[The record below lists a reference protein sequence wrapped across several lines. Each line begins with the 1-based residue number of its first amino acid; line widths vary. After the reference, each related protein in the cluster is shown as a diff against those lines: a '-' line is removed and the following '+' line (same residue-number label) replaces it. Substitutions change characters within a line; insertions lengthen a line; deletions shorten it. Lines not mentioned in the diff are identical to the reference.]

1 MLKLLT
7 TEFDY
12 HKTTLLAYG
21 FVIVT
26 LAFFMPDWPADLSGF
41 QADIPVYV
49 TFAMAFSILSK
60 AKKENRERLALLFPV
75 SLKRLAVARILLAT
89 PFILGMTVF
98 SLSSS
103 GKVLEEIG
111 QQILFLNVFLFAMI
125 HHDLRGFPVRMYRI
139 IFYFITVGY
148 LGLLIAFYD
157 LAPAEVFF
165 WGILVAPFLI
175 LLCTSYAFFMRRKLY
190 YRELG

>member
-7 TEFDY
+7 TEFYY
-12 HKTTLLAYG
+12 HKTTLFAYG
-21 FVIVT
+21 FVIVV

-41 QADIPVYV
+41 QADIPIYV
-49 TFAMAFSILSK
+49 TFGMAFSILSK
-60 AKKENRERLALLFPV
+60 AKKENRERLALLCPV
-75 SLKRLAVARILLAT
+75 SLKRLAVARILLAI

-98 SLSSS
+98 SLNSS

-190 YRELG
+190 YRELD

>member
-7 TEFDY
+7 TELSY
-12 HKTTLLAYG
+12 HQATLLAYG
-21 FVIVT
+21 LVIVV
-26 LAFFMPDWPADLSGF
+26 LAFFMPEWPADLSGF
-41 QADIPVYV
+41 QADIPIYV
-49 TFAMAFSILSK
+49 TFGMAFSILSK
-60 AKKENRERLALLFPV
+60 AKKENRERLALLCPV
-75 SLKRLAVARILLAT
+75 SLKRLAVARILLAI

-103 GKVLEEIG
+103 GKVLAEIG

-190 YRELG
+190 YRELD

>member
-21 FVIVT
+21 FVIVV

-41 QADIPVYV
+41 QADIPIYV

-60 AKKENRERLALLFPV
+60 AQKENRERLAILFPV
-75 SLKRLAVARILLAT
+75 SLKRLVTARILLVS
-89 PFILGMTVF
+89 PFLLGMTIL
-98 SLSSS
+98 SLNSSQT
-103 GKVLEEIG
+103 VLEEIG
-111 QQILFLNVFLFAMI
+111 QQVLFLNVILFALI
-125 HHDLRGFPVRMYRI
+125 HHDLRSFAVRMFRI
-139 IFYFITVGY
+139 IFYVIAAGY
-148 LGLLIAFYD
+148 LVLLIAFYD
-157 LAPAEVFF
+157 LASVEVFF

-175 LLCTSYAFFMRRKLY
+175 LLLISYTFFMRRKSYLI
-190 YRELG
+190 

>member
-21 FVIVT
+21 FVIVV

-60 AKKENRERLALLFPV
+60 AQKENRERLALLFPV

-103 GKVLEEIG
+103 GKVLAEIG

-190 YRELG
+190 YRELD

>member
-21 FVIVT
+21 FVIVV

-103 GKVLEEIG
+103 GKVLAEIG

-148 LGLLIAFYD
+148 FALLIAFHD
-157 LAPAEVFF
+157 LVPAEFFF

-190 YRELG
+190 YRELD

>member
-21 FVIVT
+21 FVIVV
-26 LAFFMPDWPADLSGF
+26 LAFFMPDWPADISGF

-60 AKKENRERLALLFPV
+60 AQKENRERLVILFPV
-75 SLKRLAVARILLAT
+75 SLKRIVVARVLLVV
-89 PFILGMTVF
+89 PFILGMTVL
-98 SLSSS
+98 SLNSA
-103 GKVLEEIG
+103 GKVLSEIG
-111 QQILFLNVFLFAMI
+111 QQILFLNVILFAMI
-125 HHDLRGFPVRMYRI
+125 HHDLRSFAVRMFGI
-139 IFYFITVGY
+139 IFYVIAAGY
-148 LGLLIAFYD
+148 IALLIAFYD
-157 LAPAEVFF
+157 LASVEVFF

-175 LLCTSYAFFMRRKLY
+175 LLLISYTFFMRRRSYLI
-190 YRELG
+190 

>member
-21 FVIVT
+21 FVIVV

-103 GKVLEEIG
+103 GKVLAEIG

>member
-21 FVIVT
+21 FVIVV
-26 LAFFMPDWPADLSGF
+26 LAFFMPDRPADLSGF
-41 QADIPVYV
+41 QADIPIYV

-60 AKKENRERLALLFPV
+60 AQKENRERLALLCPV

-103 GKVLEEIG
+103 GKVLAEIG

-190 YRELG
+190 YRELD

>member
-21 FVIVT
+21 FVIVV

-41 QADIPVYV
+41 QADIPIYV

-60 AKKENRERLALLFPV
+60 AKKENRERLALLLPV

-89 PFILGMTVF
+89 PFILGMTVL
-98 SLSSS
+98 SLNSS

-111 QQILFLNVFLFAMI
+111 QQILFLNVIMFAMI
-125 HHDLRGFPVRMYRI
+125 HHDLRSFHVRMYRI

-190 YRELG
+190 YRELD